1 MLSVSCHG
9 NRHMTLLLPIPVI
22 DVVEAKDGGLFRT
35 SKNFCVLPVIM
46 FLGGTEEMGAGAKS
60 QKAMMSLFRQ

>member
-1 MLSVSCHG
+1 MLSVSCHR
-9 NRHMTLLLPIPVI
+9 NRHIILLLPIPAI

-35 SKNFCVLPVIM
+35 SQNFCVLPMIM
-46 FLGGTEEMGAGAKS
+46 FLEETEEMGAGAKS

>member
-1 MLSVSCHG
+1 MLGMSCHR
-9 NRHMTLLLPIPVI
+9 NKHITLLLPIPVI

-46 FLGGTEEMGAGAKS
+46 FLEWTEEVGAG
-60 QKAMMSLFRQ
+60 QSLRRI